1 MNIIRST
8 AAYERWLHKQLNGD
22 VVPKDLDEKH
32 VRMAAGAFQFLRA
45 TYWRWAETILKT
57 CPELADAP
65 SVLAIGD
72 IHVENFG
79 TWRDREGRLVWGVND
94 FDEAAKMPYVVD
106 LVRLATSA
114 VLAEVHGLS
123 AGRICAFIL
132 KGYETGLDD
141 PSPFVL
147 DRGHEWL
154 RREVDVP
161 EEERRKFWDKLDPE
175 KNAKKAKTA
184 GKKRKPPRR
193 YVTALESTLPG
204 AGIQLVCWART
215 AGSGSLGRPR
225 WIGYGLWRGAPVVR
239 EAKAVTQ
246 SSWTRAHQGAR
257 RPHCAEIAMGKYRSP
272 DPWYT
277 LNGSILVRRLS
288 PNNRKIE
295 LAGGKKKADGGKLS
309 RPPDLV
315 NGKMLTAMG
324 RELAAIHLGTDNK
337 KKAVKADLEV
347 RKRGWLLS
355 AAKRAADRVH
365 EEQAEWKAAFRS
377 ATGAT
382 ARLARRRR

>member
-8 AAYERWLHKQLNGD
+8 AAYERWLHKQLHGD
-22 VVPKDLDEKH
+22 VVQKDLDEKH
-32 VRMAAGAFQFLRA
+32 VRMAADAFQFLRA

-65 SVLAIGD
+65 SVLAVGD
-72 IHVENFG
+72 VHVENFG
-79 TWRDREGRLVWGVND
+79 SWRDREGRLVWGVND
-94 FDEAAKMPYVVD
+94 FDEAAKMPYVLD

-123 AGRICAFIL
+123 AGRNCAFIL
-132 KGYETGLDD
+132 NGYAAGLDD

-147 DRGHEWL
+147 DRRHEWL
-154 RREVDVP
+154 RREVEVP
-161 EEERRKFWDKLDPE
+161 EEERRKFWDKLGPE
-175 KNAKKAKTA
+175 KNAKRGNA
-184 GKKRKPPRR
+184 GGGKRKPPRR
-193 YVTALESTLPG
+193 YVSALESTLPG
-204 AGIQLVCWART
+204 AGIQLVCWARS

-246 SSWTRAHQGAR
+246 SSWTRAHHGAR
-257 RPHCAEIAMGKYRSP
+257 RPHCAEIATGNYRSP

-295 LAGGKKKADGGKLS
+295 LAGRKEDADDRELY

-315 NGKMLTAMG
+315 NEKMLTAMG
-324 RELAAIHLGTDNK
+324 RELAAIHLGTANK
-337 KKAVKADLEV
+337 KKAVKADLEA

-355 AAKRAADRVH
+355 AAKRAADRIRD
-365 EEQAEWKAAFRS
+365 EQVEWKTALRR

-382 ARLARRRR
+382 PKRRRR